1 MRPAPWQI
9 SIITL
14 MPEMYPGPLGCSLIG
29 DALARGIWNMS
40 LVNLRD
46 FGIGP
51 HLKVDDSPAGGGAGM
66 VLKPDVVDAAIQ
78 AAQAQMLRGLAPA
91 SAASGASPLAGEA
104 MRLNECSEFS
114 RSGEGVSNGLDTI
127 SPPSPNPLPQGER
140 AYQLIHFS
148 PRGELMTQA
157 LFRELIATPL
167 ILLCGRY
174 EAVDE
179 RVLEKHQPREVSLG
193 DFVLTGGD
201 IPAMALI
208 DGCVRLLPG
217 VVGKEAS
224 LGEESF
230 GDGAYANLLEYPHY
244 TKPAEWEGRATPE
257 VLLSGHHANIEKWRL
272 EQAKAITKA
281 RRPELLTLPKRV
293 K

>member
-1 MRPAPWQI
+1 MQQPWPI

-14 MPEMYPGPLGCSLIG
+14 MPEMYPGPLGHSLIG
-29 DALARGIWNMS
+29 DALTRGIWQLS

-51 HLKVDDSPAGGGAGM
+51 HQKVDDTPAGGGAGM
-66 VLKPDVVDAAIQ
+66 VLKPDVVDAAITHAKAANPQ
-78 AAQAQMLRGLAPA
+78 A
-91 SAASGASPLAGEA
+91 
-104 MRLNECSEFS
+104 
-114 RSGEGVSNGLDTI
+114 
-127 SPPSPNPLPQGER
+127 
-140 AYQLIHFS
+140 QLIHFS
-148 PRGELMTQA
+148 PRGERMTQP
-157 LFRELIATPL
+157 LLRELIQTPL

-179 RVLEKHQPREVSLG
+179 RVLEKHAPREISLG

-201 IPAMALI
+201 IPAMALV

-217 VVGKEAS
+217 VIGKEAS

-230 GDGAYANLLEYPHY
+230 GDGEYANLLEYPHY
-244 TKPAEWEGRATPE
+244 TKPNSWEGREIPE
-257 VLLSGHHANIEKWRL
+257 VLLSGHHGKVEQWRRA
-272 EQAKAITKA
+272 QAEAITCA
-281 RRPELLTLPKRV
+281 RRPDLANRPKPV

>member
-1 MRPAPWQI
+1 MQPAPWQI

-29 DALARGIWNMS
+29 DALTRGVWNLS

-51 HLKVDDSPAGGGAGM
+51 HQKVDDSPAGGGAGM
-66 VLKPDVVDAAIQ
+66 VLKPDVVDAAIRQ
-78 AAQAQMLRGLAPA
+78 AKTDN
-91 SAASGASPLAGEA
+91 
-104 MRLNECSEFS
+104 LN
-114 RSGEGVSNGLDTI
+114 
-127 SPPSPNPLPQGER
+127 
-140 AYQLIHFS
+140 AQLIHFS
-148 PRGELMTQA
+148 PRGEVMTQA

-174 EAVDE
+174 EAIDE

-272 EQAKAITKA
+272 EQARAITKA
-281 RRPELLTLPKRV
+281 RRPELLALPKGV